1 VNRGS
6 SVRVRTVLGIAAST
20 IALVAAG
27 CSSSSHN
34 AAPPPAG
41 ATSTSAALSGS
52 PVNIGF
58 IDIEGSLGIGNFKPQ
73 RVVAQQYVS
82 YLNSTGG
89 LSGHPIHLIT
99 CVTQEASGGANCAN
113 EFVQQHAVLALDFSA
128 IDTASVYPILKAAGI
143 PVFGGGNS
151 PLNAA
156 DLTPD
161 GNHWFVDG
169 GALVGFSVENA
180 VIADTFHAK
189 TVGLLVG
196 SASVAQQAAQLFIE
210 KPLNALGITTKAVT
224 IQETNPDYTSALDTV
239 SSTDVLEVLAGA
251 GAVDTANK
259 QAKSLGYAGK
269 RFAALSPADITAMG
283 SAAAGVYGA
292 LTGTVPDASN
302 ASQPDVAQY
311 ASFEHRYGWDL
322 GDIGVYQLV
331 ATAINVIKA
340 AGGATATG
348 LQVRNTFASAT
359 NIPIPLGSP
368 AGLNCSTP
376 PSKLAP
382 TACNVQLMFYQVQ
395 SDGSVQ
401 PVTGQWVSP
410 AA

>member
-1 VNRGS
+1 
-6 SVRVRTVLGIAAST
+6 L
-20 IALVAAG
+20 
-27 CSSSSHN
+27 
-34 AAPPPAG
+34 
-41 ATSTSAALSGS
+41 
-52 PVNIGF
+52 
-58 IDIEGSLGIGNFKPQ
+58 DIEGSLGISFKPQ

-89 LSGHPIHLIT
+89 LSGHPINLIT
-99 CVTQEASGGANCAN
+99 CVTQAASGGANCAN
-113 EFVQQHAVLALDFSA
+113 QFVQQHAVLVLDFSI
-128 IDTASVYPILKAAGI
+128 IDTASVYPILKTAGI

-180 VIADTFHAK
+180 VIANTFHAK

-196 SASVAQQAAQLFIE
+196 SAGVAQQAAQLYIE
-210 KPLNALGITTKAVT
+210 KPLSALGITTKAVT
-224 IQETNPDYTSALDTV
+224 IQETNPDYTAALDTV

-251 GAVDTANK
+251 GTADTAIK

-269 RFAALSPADITAMG
+269 RFAALSPADIAAMG

-292 LTGTVPDASN
+292 LATVPDASN
-302 ASQPDVAQY
+302 ASQPDVAHY
-311 ASFEHRYGWDL
+311 VNFEHRYGWDF

-348 LQVRNTFASAT
+348 LQVRNTLASAT

-368 AGLNCSTP
+368 AGLNCSAP

-395 SDGSVQ
+395 TDGSVQ
-401 PVTGQWVSP
+401 PVTGQWISP
-410 AA
+410 AG